1 MDLSI
6 HKINNVSE
14 VLPLYKE
21 DPERFMR
28 FYNAVYLLL
37 CSIPEGGVLHIAE
50 HCKPASCGLFV
61 KCACLCMME
70 EQQQREVNDALLEFN
85 GEYTEIRRCAKF
97 VKPIIRPNFY
107 SLRKK

>member
-6 HKINNVSE
+6 HKISNSSE
-14 VLPLYKE
+14 VLPLYRE

-37 CSIPEGGVLHIAE
+37 CSIPEGGVLCIAQ
-50 HCKPASCGLFV
+50 HCKPSSYGLFV

-70 EQQQREVNDALLEFN
+70 ERRQRDVKDALLEFN
-85 GEYTEIRRCAKF
+85 DDYTKIRRCVKF
-97 VKPIIRPNFY
+97 IKSVVKPNFY
-107 SLRKK
+107 SLREK